1 MKERIL
7 QAYQKELTDRAD
19 GIAQPVS
26 AKDQEAAALAAKY
39 SESELRHAL
48 VMRSAYERAEWKKTR
63 QQAVQA

>member
-7 QAYQKELTDRAD
+7 QAYQKELTARAD
-19 GIAQPVS
+19 GVAQPVS

-39 SESELRHAL
+39 SEAELRHAL
-48 VMRSAYERAEWKKTR
+48 VMHAAFERAEWKAAR